1 MAMKTK
7 GRFGSISKDFFYNIL
22 ASVILTGVMQVVV
35 YPFLAL
41 KFNNQEYGTLLTIMG
56 IANTVIVAF
65 GNTLNNVR
73 LIVNNDYEREHLEG
87 DFNGLLFFA
96 SLIAV
101 VFSCMISSLYFRQ
114 SIITVIGLAVFVVLG
129 TVRSY
134 YCVEFRLILDFKK
147 ILIQNIVG
155 AVGYAVGVA
164 ALMGFH
170 IWVIPFIL
178 AELLQ
183 LIYVLK
189 NSSLQ
194 KERITTTPVFRM
206 TLIKYI
212 ILIFTGLSTTL
223 ITYLDRLIIY
233 PLLGGNAV
241 TVYTVA
247 SFFGKSLG
255 IVMTPIAGVLLGYYA
270 QRNFIMTKKKPIIFI
285 CSKKKNF

>member
-212 ILIFTGLSTTL
+212 ILIFTGLSK
-223 ITYLDRLIIY
+223 I
-233 PLLGGNAV
+233 N
-241 TVYTVA
+241 
-247 SFFGKSLG
+247 
-255 IVMTPIAGVLLGYYA
+255 
-270 QRNFIMTKKKPIIFI
+270 
-285 CSKKKNF
+285 